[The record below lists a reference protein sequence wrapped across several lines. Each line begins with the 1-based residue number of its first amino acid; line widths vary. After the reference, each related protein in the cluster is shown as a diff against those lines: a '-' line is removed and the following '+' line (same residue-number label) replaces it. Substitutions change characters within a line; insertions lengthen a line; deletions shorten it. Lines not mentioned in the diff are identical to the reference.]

1 MLRSSLGDDTT
12 ALLGRLLAWLV
23 QLTSGKEGALVVRK
37 LCSALVAYFLQPA
50 APWTQCIR
58 HILSCFHANS
68 AVSEDSVEQKQ
79 LSTDQIYQ
87 LDTSKVTT
95 TLWFAISLVEE
106 AGKIG
111 FDSIQTYGNVSSNRK
126 ITW

>member
-1 MLRSSLGDDTT
+1 MGDDTT

-50 APWTQCIR
+50 APWTHCIR

-68 AVSEDSVEQKQ
+68 AVSEDRVEQKQ

-126 ITW
+126 MTW